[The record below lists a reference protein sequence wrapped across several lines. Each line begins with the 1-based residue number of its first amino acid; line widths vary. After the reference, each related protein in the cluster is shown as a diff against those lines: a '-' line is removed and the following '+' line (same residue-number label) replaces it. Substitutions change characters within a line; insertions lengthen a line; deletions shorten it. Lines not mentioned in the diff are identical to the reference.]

1 MTTAQANDTTWPAAE
16 LMRLGLTTDDEI
28 KQRATAALTGYVGG
42 RAMLRLNLQDTLAL
56 AR

>member
-42 RAMLRLNLQDTLAL
+42 RAMLRLNLRDTLAL